1 MTLQKRKIWLIGSL
15 FVAIVGMA
23 VASVVLIEIVSGK
36 SATENCFEYGE
47 STLGLPV
54 PNVARCRV
62 RAGTRVA
69 ARELGRKL
77 FFDRR
82 LSFNGTMSC
91 AMCHVPSQGFTT
103 NTSRTSVGMEG
114 KSLRRNAPT
123 VLNVAWQMSLF
134 HDGRESSLTTQAWM
148 PLLHPDEMA
157 NPSIGYVLD
166 RIASLGDYDDLFRRA
181 FGDPRPTIEAVG
193 TALATYEA
201 GLASVNSRFDRWRY
215 GADETALSVEEQ
227 AGFNVFTGKGRCNVC
242 HLVGQQFALFADNKF
257 HNTGVAQRKVDRR
270 SVVVQLAPS
279 VQTVLTDKVLPSL
292 AQTELPDFGR
302 YEITLRIEDL
312 YAFKTPSLRNVA
324 RTGPYM
330 HDGSMAT
337 LEEVV
342 EFYNQGGGDVPGKST
357 TLLPLALT
365 QTEQRA
371 LIAFLYTLNG
381 ENPGKTEPAT
391 AESTI
396 GGMGPAPAN

>member
-1 MTLQKRKIWLIGSL
+1 LI
-15 FVAIVGMA
+15 AID
-23 VASVVLIEIVSGK
+23 SGK
-36 SATENCFEYGE
+36 SATESCFEHTEG
-47 STLGLPV
+47 TLRLPA

-62 RAGTRVA
+62 RAGTRAVI
-69 ARELGRKL
+69 RELGRKL

-91 AMCHVPSQGFTT
+91 AMCHVPSQGFAT

-123 VLNVAWQMSLF
+123 LLNVAWQTSLF
-134 HDGRESSLTTQAWM
+134 HDGRESSLMTQAWM
-148 PLLHPDEMA
+148 PLLQPDEMA

-201 GLASVNSRFDRWRY
+201 GLISLNSRFDRWRY
-215 GADETALSVEEQ
+215 GKDETALSVEEQ
-227 AGFNVFTGKGRCNVC
+227 AGFDVFTGKGRCNVC
-242 HLVGQQFALFADNKF
+242 HLVGPQFALFADNKF
-257 HNTGVAQRKVDRR
+257 HNTGVAQRKIDRR
-270 SVVVQLAPS
+270 SFFVQLAPN
-279 VQTVLTDKVLPSL
+279 VQTVLTDKAMASF
-292 AQTELPDFGR
+292 AHAELPDLGR

-324 RTGPYM
+324 RTAPYM

-337 LEEVV
+337 LKEVV
-342 EFYNQGGGDVPGKST
+342 EFYNHGGGDVPGKST

-365 QTEQRA
+365 SVEQRA
-371 LIAFLYTLNG
+371 LVAFLNALSG
-381 ENPGKTEPAT
+381 ENMEKMEAAT
-391 AESTI
+391 AESAMA
-396 GGMGPAPAN
+396 GVNSAPADL